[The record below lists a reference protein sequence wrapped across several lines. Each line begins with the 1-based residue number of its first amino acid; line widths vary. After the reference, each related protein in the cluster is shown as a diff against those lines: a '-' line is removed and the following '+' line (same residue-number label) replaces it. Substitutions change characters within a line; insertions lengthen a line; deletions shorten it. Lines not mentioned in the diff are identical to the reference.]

1 MPALKGLDMA
11 KEKREWEKSS
21 TLRRMLRLARFPEND
36 SVEAA
41 LYRRYRDL
49 GGRASDLKSYTEF
62 ASSRFVSLLPD

>member
-1 MPALKGLDMA
+1 
-11 KEKREWEKSS
+11 
-21 TLRRMLRLARFPEND
+21 MLRLARFPEND